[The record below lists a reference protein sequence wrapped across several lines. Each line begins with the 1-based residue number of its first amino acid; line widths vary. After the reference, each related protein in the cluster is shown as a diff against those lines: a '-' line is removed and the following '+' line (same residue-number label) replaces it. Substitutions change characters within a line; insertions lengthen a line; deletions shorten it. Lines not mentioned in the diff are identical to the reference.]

1 MYEAKKHKTKPSQI
15 AIDIALELH
24 RSRIYGPT
32 CKNSTKEESSLATRK
47 SFRLRT
53 LHGMF
58 LAALP
63 FVLASNLVLERD
75 DGLVHVPFILSL
87 SKASLA

>member
-32 CKNSTKEESSLATRK
+32 CKNSTKEESSLA

-63 FVLASNLVLERD
+63 FVLASNLVLVRD
-75 DGLVHVPFILSL
+75 VPFILSL

>member
-1 MYEAKKHKTKPSQI
+1 MYQAKKHKTKPSQI

-32 CKNSTKEESSLATRK
+32 CKNSTKEESSLATR
-47 SFRLRT
+47 T
-53 LHGMF
+53 LNGMF